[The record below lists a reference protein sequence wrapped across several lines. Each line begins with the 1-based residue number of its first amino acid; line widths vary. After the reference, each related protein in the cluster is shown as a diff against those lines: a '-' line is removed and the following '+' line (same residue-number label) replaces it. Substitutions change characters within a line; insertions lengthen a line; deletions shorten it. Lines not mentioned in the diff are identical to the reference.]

1 MKIFSI
7 QLLAAAAVLAHSNPA
22 VAQTTQDELRAAL
35 QHRFD
40 TITPAIG
47 ELLPELELYDA
58 DGNTMQLREAAGNGR
73 YTVLVLGCLT

>member
-1 MKIFSI
+1 MKTFRIL
-7 QLLAAAAVLAHSNPA
+7 LLAVAAVLVHSHPA

-47 ELLPELELYDA
+47 ELLPDLELYHV
-58 DGNTMQLREAAGNGR
+58 DGHTVQLRKVANNGR
-73 YTVLVLGCLT
+73 YAVLVLGCLT

>member
-1 MKIFSI
+1 MRTFWTL
-7 QLLAAAAVLAHSNPA
+7 LLAVAAMLAHLNPA

-47 ELLPELELYDA
+47 ELLPDLELYDA
-58 DGNTMQLREAAGNGR
+58 DGNTVRLREVAGNGR

>member
-1 MKIFSI
+1 MRTFRIL
-7 QLLAAAAVLAHSNPA
+7 LLAVAALLAHLNPA
-22 VAQTTQDELRAAL
+22 VAQTTQDELRVAL

-47 ELLPELELYDA
+47 ELLPDLELYDA
-58 DGNTMQLREAAGNGR
+58 DGNTVQLREVAGNGR

>member
-1 MKIFSI
+1 MKTFRNL
-7 QLLAAAAVLAHSNPA
+7 LLAVAAVLAHLNPA

-47 ELLPELELYDA
+47 ELLPDLELYDA
-58 DGNTMQLREAAGNGR
+58 DGNPVQLRDVAGNGR

>member
-1 MKIFSI
+1 MKTFRIL
-7 QLLAAAAVLAHSNPA
+7 LLALAALLAHLNPA

-47 ELLPELELYDA
+47 ELLPNLELYDA
-58 DGNTMQLREAAGNGR
+58 DGNTVQLREVAGNGR